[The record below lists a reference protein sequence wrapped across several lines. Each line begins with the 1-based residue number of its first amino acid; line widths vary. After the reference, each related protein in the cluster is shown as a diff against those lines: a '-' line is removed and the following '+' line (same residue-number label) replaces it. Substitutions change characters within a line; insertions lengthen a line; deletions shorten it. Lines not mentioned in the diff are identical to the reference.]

1 MSDLFICTTC
11 FDLTARGYGMQRCSC
26 QEATKHAESYPNVD
40 CPSGYHLCYLCAA
53 LVAGGESRYSWNACN
68 WCLKFNRWLAENHGI
83 SLPLGRHSIMNGI
96 AIPIKSGTGKQEVA
110 IGKILDFFT
119 LTTKLEKWG
128 KLQAKSLFSSVPYWR
143 KQRFISAT
151 KWEAKF
157 ELTTV
162 RATTRSSQMVNDF
175 LASNSTIGL

>member
-11 FDLTARGYGMQRCSC
+11 FGLTAKDSGMQRCSC
-26 QEATKHAESYPNVD
+26 QEVKSYPDVD

-68 WCLKFNRWLAENHGI
+68 WCLNFNRWLAEHHGI

-96 AIPIKSGTGKQEVA
+96 AIPIKSGMGEQGVA
-110 IGKILDFFT
+110 IGKMLDFFT
-119 LTTKLEKWG
+119 LTTKLESWG
-128 KLQAKSLFSSVPYWR
+128 KLQAKNLFTSVPSWR
-143 KQRFISAT
+143 SQRYIST
-151 KWEAKF
+151 TTWEAKF
-157 ELTTV
+157 ELTSV

-175 LASNSTIGL
+175 LSSDSAIGS

>member
-1 MSDLFICTTC
+1 MSDLFVCTTC
-11 FDLTARGYGMQRCSC
+11 FGLTARANGMQRCSC
-26 QEATKHAESYPNVD
+26 QEVKSYPDVD

-68 WCLKFNRWLAENHGI
+68 WCLNFNRWLGENHGI
-83 SLPLGRHSIMNGI
+83 TLPLGRHSIMNGI
-96 AIPIKSGTGKQEVA
+96 AIPIKSGLGKQEVA
-110 IGKILDFFT
+110 IGKMLDFFT

-175 LASNSTIGL
+175 LASNSTIGS